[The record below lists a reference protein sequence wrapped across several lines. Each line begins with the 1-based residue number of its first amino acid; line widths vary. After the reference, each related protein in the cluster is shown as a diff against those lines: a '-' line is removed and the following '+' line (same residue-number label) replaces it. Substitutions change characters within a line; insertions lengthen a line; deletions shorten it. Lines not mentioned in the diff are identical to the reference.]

1 MQYAI
6 FCSQTSTS
14 STFAPEA
21 FAPSSTDC
29 TSLKVALLEPLGLA
43 QIPMI
48 IIYITIL
55 ETDPHVTTA
64 FLKARQ
70 ATRDIIEAKAAR
82 AKSDWLITKR
92 LITKESS

>member
-1 MQYAI
+1 
-6 FCSQTSTS
+6 
-14 STFAPEA
+14 
-21 FAPSSTDC
+21 
-29 TSLKVALLEPLGLA
+29 
-43 QIPMI
+43 MI